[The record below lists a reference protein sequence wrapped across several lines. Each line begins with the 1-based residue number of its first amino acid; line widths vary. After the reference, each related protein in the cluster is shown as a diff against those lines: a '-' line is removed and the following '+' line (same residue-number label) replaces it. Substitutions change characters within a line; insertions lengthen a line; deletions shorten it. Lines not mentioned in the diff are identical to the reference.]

1 MADETQNNALEG
13 GTYELLRNRILN
25 NSKSLQST
33 LSNLNEE
40 RKRVFGTIE
49 TKVLATDRITTAN
62 NCIPWDMHAIGNNFL
77 FGYNVMV
84 GLRSELKPTDVFAY
98 FEFRE
103 DQTFHELPLDSL
115 LNDQIFLDDFQK
127 LYKYYKHTQ
136 FLRFATY
143 GPFLHMVFRIGQ
155 DVNDIKTFKWELK
168 NSELVYVDNRSDH
181 EYKFP
186 AQHEFQWIR
195 TRRED
200 FREGEHPHVSI
211 RDRVFVETVGGDLT
225 VKIED
230 NTQDG
235 EGIYREDVENKQ
247 QTLAD
252 GEFHFSEIGSLILIK
267 AKPYQEEDRHLVF
280 NEKLKEVRR
289 IDAINASC
297 ILLPDDHGL
306 IFSNGYYLQSG
317 EYKQFDYDLQDMLFE
332 RKITSLNGE
341 DFLYVFYNRPQ
352 GIFLLLNYNIIAQKV
367 ENPIICHGFTIFE
380 NGEMCVFR
388 ADEEPKKHHTIQIW
402 QTPFTGPNFQAAEK
416 TDSFLQ
422 KIGNKD
428 VVRAMA
434 ECQDIINLINKEEI
448 YADLYVDVIK
458 KSTDVIDSYHWLS
471 KEEKYDLAS
480 PLKDIRQVAESAV
493 DEYEKVR
500 KIKENSL
507 KRVTEL
513 AKKQSD
519 VIKKSKASFGNIN
532 LYVDLLAE
540 VREVRGEV
548 ISAKDLRYVD
558 VAKLEG
564 FDQEL
569 AEASDTISQSC
580 VRFLMQ
586 DHALAPFIE
595 KVQEFEAK
603 IEKISKVVEA
613 DELKLEGEKV
623 ASELDLLIDTV
634 SNLKISDATQT
645 TRIIELI
652 SDIYSTYNQVK
663 ATLANKRKSLLSV
676 EGKAEFSATIKLLEQ
691 SVTNYLDICDT
702 PEKCE
707 EYLTKLIVQVEE
719 LEGKFSEFDEFLD
732 VISAK
737 REEIYNAFEARKLY
751 LTEQRNKKA
760 NQLFQAAERVLGAIR
775 NKSGTLKT
783 KDAINAYFAADLM
796 VEKVRSIAEQ
806 LVESGDTVKS
816 DDLLSQLKTIR
827 EEIQRKLRDQQD
839 LFADGDN
846 VISMGNHKFFTN
858 NLALDLSM
866 VVKQKAPH
874 YHLVGTDF
882 FEPIDHE
889 ALLELSSF
897 WEQTLISENE
907 DVYRSEYLA
916 YMIFQGLE
924 GLLELQ
930 ALGENDLSSYMNLDE
945 EAKKE
950 LIQSVMTS
958 RYDEGYVKGIH
969 EYDTQLILDV
979 VAERSKAA
987 GTLKYSGQARAL
999 AKFYWQAL
1007 VPEKEQKSLLD
1018 QIKSAGIILSVF
1030 PGSREFDGLITDLE
1044 NGLRASAL
1052 PDDIPQNIIQEASK
1066 YLFDELSTKDHF
1078 LTSTAADQCFTAF
1091 QKSLK
1096 SKKAETKF
1104 KQSLNGLKNDPL
1116 LGLRMVSHWVHA
1128 FLMEDRTF
1136 PQDLIYEVANL
1147 ALFQDH
1153 NASYVSNI
1161 SLTASIE
1168 GLKGSHARINEGTY
1182 DFHLNEF
1189 FQRLNHY
1196 QREVAPK
1203 FAKLQSLKKELTK
1216 TYRNELKLESFKPRV
1231 LSSFVRNKLIDKVY
1245 FPLIGANLAKQIGT
1259 AGEGKRTD
1267 LMGLLLL
1274 VSPPGYGKTTLME
1287 YIASR
1292 LGVIFMKINGPAI
1305 GHEVTSVD
1313 PADAPNAASAE
1324 ELQKL
1329 NLSFEMGNNVM
1340 IYLDDIQHCNPEF
1353 LQKFISMC
1361 DAQRKIEGVYKGKT
1375 KTYDFRGKKVC
1386 VVMAGNPYTESGE
1399 KFQIPDMLSNRADV
1413 YNLGDVIGDSAEV
1426 FKLSYIENSLTS
1438 NSILS
1443 KLAARS
1449 LDDVHSVLK
1458 MAETGTNEGLKF
1470 EVNHTAEEL
1479 QEYVAV
1485 LKHMMK
1491 VRDVVLKVNLL
1502 YIESAAMADEYRTEP
1517 PFKLQGSYRDMNKIV
1532 EKLLP
1537 MMNDDELET
1546 VIQSHYENE
1555 AQTLTSNAEANLL
1568 RFKLLTESMTAT
1580 EQERWQLIL
1589 ERFAKQQKQRGYGQ
1603 NAQLAEGMENIAD
1616 SLKAIEEQIK
1626 SVKQVSVRKSSGSR
1640 KKAE

>member
-1 MADETQNNALEG
+1 MADDNPQNALEG

-33 LSNLNEE
+33 LSLLNDE

-77 FGYNVMV
+77 FGYNVMI
-84 GLRSELKPTDVFAY
+84 GLRNELKPTDVFSL

-136 FLRFATY
+136 FLRFATN

-155 DVNDIKTFKWELK
+155 DVSDIKTFKWELK
-168 NSELVYVDNRSDH
+168 NSELIYVDNRSDH

-186 AQHEFQWIR
+186 AQHEFQWNR

-211 RDRVFVETVGGDLT
+211 KDRVFVETVGGDLT

-235 EGIYREDVENKQ
+235 EGIYSEDVENDQ

-267 AKPYQEEDRHLVF
+267 AKPYQEEDRYLVF

-289 IDAINASC
+289 IDAIRSSC

-317 EYKQFDYDLQDMLFE
+317 EYKQFDYDVQDMLFE

-341 DFLYVFYNRPQ
+341 DFLFVFYNRLQ

-402 QTPFTGPNFQAAEK
+402 QTPFTGPNFQAVEK

-434 ECQDIINLINKEEI
+434 ECQDIINLVNKEEI

-458 KSTDVIDSYHWLS
+458 KSTDVIDSYHWLA
-471 KEEKYDLAS
+471 KEKQYDLAG

-507 KRVTEL
+507 KRVVDL

-532 LYVDLLAE
+532 LYIDLLGE
-540 VREVRGEV
+540 VRKVRGEV

-558 VAKLEG
+558 VAQLES

-569 AEASDTISQSC
+569 AEASDNISQSC

-595 KVQEFEAK
+595 KVTEFEKK
-603 IEKISKVVEA
+603 INKVGKVVEA
-613 DELKLEGEKV
+613 DELKQEGEKV

-663 ATLANKRKSLLSV
+663 STLANKRKSLLSV
-676 EGKAEFSATIKLLEQ
+676 EGKAEFSATVKLLEQ

-719 LEGKFSEFDEFLD
+719 LEGKFSEFDEFLE

-806 LVESGDTVKS
+806 LVKSGNTVKS
-816 DDLLSQLKTIR
+816 DDLLSQLKTIK

-846 VISMGNHKFFTN
+846 IISMGNHKFFTN

-866 VVKQKAPH
+866 VVKLKVPH
-874 YHLVGTDF
+874 FHLIGTDF
-882 FEPIDHE
+882 FEPIAHE
-889 ALLELSSF
+889 QLLGLSSF
-897 WEQTLISENE
+897 WDQTLISEN
-907 DVYRSEYLA
+907 DTIYRSEYLA
-916 YMIFQGLE
+916 YLIFQGMERQTALE
-924 GLLELQ
+924 
-930 ALGENDLSSYMNLDE
+930 ALGDLDLSSYMNLDE
-945 EAKKE
+945 EAKID
-950 LIQSVMTS
+950 LIQSIMTS
-958 RYDEGYVKGIH
+958 RYQEGYVKGIH

-979 VAERSKAA
+979 LVERSRAA

-999 AKFYWQAL
+999 AKFYWKAL
-1007 VPEKEQKSLLD
+1007 VPEKEQKTLLD

-1030 PGSREFDGLITDLE
+1030 PGSREFDGLINDLE
-1044 NGLRASAL
+1044 NGIKTSEL
-1052 PDDIPQNIIQEASK
+1052 PKDIPKNIISEASR
-1066 YLFDELSTKDHF
+1066 YLFEELSMKDHF
-1078 LTSTAADQCFTAF
+1078 LISTAADQCYTAF

-1096 SKKAETKF
+1096 NKKAETKF
-1104 KQSLNGLKNDPL
+1104 KQSLIGLKNDPI

-1128 FLMEDRTF
+1128 FLSEDRSF
-1136 PQDLIYEVANL
+1136 PAELIYEVANL
-1147 ALFQDH
+1147 ALFQDY

-1161 SLTASIE
+1161 SLTASLE
-1168 GLKGSHARINEGTY
+1168 GLKGSHSSITEGKY
-1182 DFHLNEF
+1182 DFHLNGF
-1189 FQRLNHY
+1189 LHRLSDYN
-1196 QREVAPK
+1196 REIAPK
-1203 FAKLQSLKKELTK
+1203 FSELQVLKKEMTK

-1386 VVMAGNPYTESGE
+1386 VVMAGNPYTESGD

-1438 NSILS
+1438 NPILS

-1458 MAETGTNEGLKF
+1458 MAETGSAEGLKF
-1470 EVNHTAEEL
+1470 EVNHTAAEL

-1485 LKHMMK
+1485 LKHMMR

-1502 YIESAAMADEYRTEP
+1502 YIASAAMADENRTEP
-1517 PFKLQGSYRDMNKIV
+1517 AFKLQGSYRDMNKIV

-1537 MMNDDELET
+1537 MMNEEELDT
-1546 VIQSHYENE
+1546 IIHSHYENE

-1568 RFKLLTESMTAT
+1568 RFKLLTDSMTDT
-1580 EQERWQLIL
+1580 EQARWQLII
-1589 ERFAKQQKQRGYGQ
+1589 ERFTKQQKQKGYGQ
-1603 NAQLAEGMENIAD
+1603 NAQLAEGMDNIAD

-1626 SVKQVSVRKSSGSR
+1626 SVKQVSVKKSPGSR
-1640 KKAE
+1640 KKTE

>member
-1 MADETQNNALEG
+1 MAEENPQQTLEG

-25 NSKSLQST
+25 NSKALQST
-33 LSNLNEE
+33 LTSLNTE

-49 TKVLATDRITTAN
+49 TKVLATERITTSN
-62 NCIPWDMHAIGNNFL
+62 NCIPWDMHALGENFL

-84 GLRSELKPTDVFAY
+84 GLRSELKPSDVFAY
-98 FEFRE
+98 FEYRE
-103 DQTFHELPLDSL
+103 DHTFHELPLDKL
-115 LNDQIFLDDFQK
+115 LGDKVFQDDFQK

-136 FLRFATY
+136 FLRFATV

-155 DVNDIKTFKWELK
+155 DVNDIKTFKWEVK
-168 NSELVYVDNRSDH
+168 GAKLVYVDNRSDH
-181 EYKFP
+181 EYRFP
-186 AQHEFQWIR
+186 EQHEFSWKR

-211 RDRVFVETVGGDLT
+211 KDRVFVETVGGDLT

-235 EGIYREDVENKQ
+235 EGIYSEDVENKQ

-252 GEFHFSEIGSLILIK
+252 GEFHYAEIGSLILIK
-267 AKPYQEEDRHLVF
+267 AKPYQEDDRYLVF
-280 NEKLKEVRR
+280 NEKLKEVKR
-289 IDAINASC
+289 IDTIESAC

-317 EYKQFDYDLQDMLFE
+317 EHKEFDYSLSDMLFE
-332 RKITSLNGE
+332 RRISSLNGE
-341 DFLYVFYNRPQ
+341 DFLYVFYNRSQ

-380 NGEMCVFR
+380 NGEMCVFK
-388 ADEEPKKHHTIQIW
+388 ADEEPKKHHSIQIW
-402 QTPFTGPNFQAAEK
+402 QTPFTGPNFQATEK

-434 ECQDIINLINKEEI
+434 ECQDIINLLNKDEI
-448 YADLYVDVIK
+448 YGDLYVDVIK

-471 KEEKYDLAS
+471 KEAEYNLAS
-480 PLKDIRQVAESAV
+480 PLQEIRKVAESAV

-500 KIKENSL
+500 KIKESSA
-507 KRVTEL
+507 KRVNDL
-513 AKKQSD
+513 AKKRSD
-519 VIKKSKASFGNIN
+519 ILKKSKASFGNIN
-532 LYVDLLAE
+532 LYVDLLGE

-558 VAKLEG
+558 VARLET
-564 FDQEL
+564 FDKEL
-569 AEASDTISQSC
+569 AEASDTVSQSC

-586 DHALAPFIE
+586 DHALTPFSE
-595 KVQEFEAK
+595 KVEEFDAK
-603 IEKISKVVEA
+603 IEKVAKVVEA
-613 DELKLEGEKV
+613 DELLEEGEKV
-623 ASELDLLIDTV
+623 ASELDLLIETV

-652 SDIYSTYNQVK
+652 SDIYSNYNQVK
-663 ATLANKRKSLLSV
+663 ASLSNKRKSLLST
-676 EGKAEFSATIKLLEQ
+676 EGKAEFAATIKLLEQ

-702 PEKCE
+702 PEKCD
-707 EYLTKLIVQVEE
+707 EYLTKLVVQVEE
-719 LEGKFSEFDEFLD
+719 LEGKFSEFDEFLE
-732 VISAK
+732 VVSTK

-775 NKSGTLKT
+775 NKAGTLKS
-783 KDAINAYFAADLM
+783 KDTINAYFASDLM
-796 VEKVRSIAEQ
+796 VEKVRTISDQ
-806 LVESGDTVKS
+806 LTESGDTVKS
-816 DDLLSQLKTIR
+816 DDLLSQLKTIK
-827 EEIQRKLRDQQD
+827 EDVLRQLKDKQD
-839 LFADGDN
+839 LFADGDQ

-858 NLALDLSM
+858 NLKLDLSM
-866 VVKQKAPH
+866 VVQNKVPQF
-874 YHLVGTDF
+874 HLVGTDF
-882 FEPIDHE
+882 FEPVKHE
-889 ALLELSSF
+889 RLLELGEF
-897 WEQTLISENE
+897 WDQTLVSEN
-907 DVYRSEYLA
+907 DQVYRAEYLA
-916 YMIFQGLE
+916 YSIYKSLE
-924 GLLELQ
+924 GPDDLEESKTHTL
-930 ALGENDLSSYMNLDE
+930 ESFMNLDE
-945 EAKKE
+945 EAQKAFVQE
-950 LIQSVMTS
+950 VMTS

-969 EYDTQLILDV
+969 EHDTLIILKTL
-979 VAERSKAA
+979 AERANAA
-987 GTLKYSGQARAL
+987 GTMKYSGLARSL
-999 AKFYWQAL
+999 AKFYWQSLIEEATRD
-1007 VPEKEQKSLLD
+1007 SLLA

-1030 PGSREFDGLITDLE
+1030 PGSREFDGLIEDIDLGIKTSELAKNLPE
-1044 NGLRASAL
+1044 NLIL
-1052 PDDIPQNIIQEASK
+1052 EAAK
-1066 YLFDELSTKDHF
+1066 YLFEELSTKDHF
-1078 LTSTAADQCFTAF
+1078 IISSAANACFSAF

-1096 SKKAETKF
+1096 AKKAENKF
-1104 KQSLNGLKNDPL
+1104 KQSLSGLRKEPL
-1116 LGLRMVSHWVHA
+1116 LALRMIKHWVHA
-1128 FLMEDRTF
+1128 FLMENPEFDK
-1136 PQDLIYEVANL
+1136 DLVHEVSNL
-1147 ALFQDH
+1147 ALFQDQNATH
-1153 NASYVSNI
+1153 VSNVSLNASMD
-1161 SLTASIE
+1161 
-1168 GLKGSHARINEGTY
+1168 GLKGGHSNIPEGKY
-1182 DFHLNEF
+1182 DFHLNGFLEK
-1189 FQRLNHY
+1189 LGTY
-1196 QREVAPK
+1196 EREITPK
-1203 FAKLQSLKKELTK
+1203 FIELQTLKKEITHG
-1216 TYRNELKLESFKPRV
+1216 YREELKLEEFKPRV

-1413 YNLGDVIGDSAEV
+1413 YNLGDVIGESEEV

-1438 NSILS
+1438 NAILG
-1443 KLAARS
+1443 KLASRS

-1458 MAETGTNEGLKF
+1458 MAETGSSEGLKF

-1537 MMNDDELET
+1537 MMNEQEVET
-1546 VIQSHYENE
+1546 IIQSHYENE

-1568 RFKLLTESMTAT
+1568 RFKLLTNVMTDP
-1580 EQERWQLIL
+1580 EKERWNLIL
-1589 ERFAKQQKQRGYGQ
+1589 ERFAKQQKQKGYGQ
-1603 NAQLAEGMENIAD
+1603 NAQIAEGMDNIAD
-1616 SLKAIEEQIK
+1616 SLKGIEEQIK
-1626 SVKQVSVRKSSGSR
+1626 AVKQISVKRTPGSR
-1640 KKAE
+1640 KKSE

>member
-1 MADETQNNALEG
+1 MADENPQNALEG

-25 NSKSLQST
+25 KTKALKTT

-98 FEFRE
+98 FEFRD
-103 DQTFHELPLDSL
+103 DQTFHELPLESL
-115 LNDQIFLDDFQK
+115 LKDQIFLDDFQK

-136 FLRFATY
+136 FLRFAID
-143 GPFLHMVFRIGQ
+143 GPFMHMVFRIGQ

-186 AQHEFQWIR
+186 AQHEFQWNR

-200 FREGEHPHVSI
+200 FREGEHPHISI
-211 RDRVFVETVGGDLT
+211 KDRVFVETVGGDLT

-235 EGIYREDVENKQ
+235 EGIYSEDVANKQ

-267 AKPYQEEDRHLVF
+267 AKPYQEEERYLVF
-280 NEKLKEVRR
+280 NEKLKEVKR
-289 IDAINASC
+289 IDAISSSC

-317 EYKQFDYDLQDMLFE
+317 EYKQFDYDVQDMLFE

-352 GIFLLLNYNIIAQKV
+352 GIFLLLSYNIIAQKV

-380 NGEMCVFR
+380 NGEMCIFR

-448 YADLYVDVIK
+448 YTDLYIDVIK
-458 KSTDVIDSYHWLS
+458 KATDVIDSYHWLA
-471 KEEKYDLAS
+471 KEEQYNLAK
-480 PLKDIRQVAESAV
+480 PLADIRQVAESAV

-519 VIKKSKASFGNIN
+519 VLKKSKASFGNIIH
-532 LYVDLLAE
+532 YVDLLTE
-540 VREVRGEV
+540 VREVRGEI

-558 VAKLEG
+558 VAKLET
-564 FDQEL
+564 FDEEL
-569 AEASDTISQSC
+569 AQSSDNISQSC

-586 DHALAPFIE
+586 DHSLAPFIE
-595 KVQEFEAK
+595 KVDDFEKK
-603 IEKISKVVEA
+603 IEKISKVIEA
-613 DELKLEGEKV
+613 DKLKSAGEQV

-634 SNLKISDATQT
+634 SNLKISDTTQT

-652 SDIYSTYNQVK
+652 SDLYSSYNQVK
-663 ATLANKRKSLLSV
+663 AKLVNKRKSLLST

-707 EYLTKLIVQVEE
+707 EYLTKLIVQIEE
-719 LEGKFSEFDEFLD
+719 LEGKFSEFDEFLE

-775 NKSGTLKT
+775 NKSGTLKS
-783 KDAINAYFAADLM
+783 KDEINAYFAADLM
-796 VEKVRSIAEQ
+796 VEKVRSISKQ

-839 LFADGDN
+839 LFTDGGN
-846 VISMGNHKFFTN
+846 VINMGNHKFFTN
-858 NLALDLSM
+858 NLALDLSL
-866 VVKQKAPH
+866 VVKQQVPH

-882 FEPIDHE
+882 FEAIAHPQ
-889 ALLELSSF
+889 LLSLGHF
-897 WEQTLISENE
+897 WDQTLISENE
-907 DVYRSEYLA
+907 SVYRSEYLA
-916 YMIFQGLE
+916 FLIFQGLE
-924 GLLELQ
+924 GTTSLE
-930 ALGENDLSSYMNLDE
+930 DLEEYDLPTYTNLDD
-945 EAKKE
+945 EAKTE
-950 LIQSVMTS
+950 LIQRVMTS

-969 EYDTQLILDV
+969 EYDTKLILDV
-979 VAERSKAA
+979 LAERSNAA
-987 GTLKYSGQARAL
+987 GTLKYSSQARAL

-1030 PGSREFDGLITDLE
+1030 PGSREFEGLIGDVKYGMSTS
-1044 NGLRASAL
+1044 GL
-1052 PDDIPQNIIQEASK
+1052 PDDVPENITSEASR

-1078 LTSTAADQCFTAF
+1078 LISTAADQCFMAF

-1104 KQSLNGLKNDPL
+1104 KQSLSGLKNNPL
-1116 LGLRMVSHWVHA
+1116 LGLRMASHWVHA
-1128 FLMEDRTF
+1128 FMTEEGSFSYEL
-1136 PQDLIYEVANL
+1136 LYEVANL

-1153 NASYVSNI
+1153 NSSYVSNV
-1161 SLTASIE
+1161 SLAASLE
-1168 GLKGSHARINEGTY
+1168 GFKGSHSIINEGKY
-1182 DFHLNEF
+1182 EFHLNEF
-1189 FQRLNHY
+1189 RQRLSDYN
-1196 QREVAPK
+1196 REIAPK
-1203 FAKLQSLKKELTK
+1203 FSELQRLKKDLTMN
-1216 TYRNELKLESFKPRV
+1216 YRSELKLESFKPRV
-1231 LSSFVRNKLIDKVY
+1231 LSSFVRNKLIDQVY

-1413 YNLGDVIGDSAEV
+1413 YNLGDVIGDTEEV

-1438 NSILS
+1438 NPILS

-1449 LDDVHSVLK
+1449 LDDVHSLIK
-1458 MAETGTNEGLKF
+1458 MTETGTSEGLKF

-1479 QEYVAV
+1479 QEYAAV

-1537 MMNDDELET
+1537 MMNEDELET

-1568 RFKLLTESMTAT
+1568 RFNLLTGIMTDG

-1589 ERFAKQQKQRGYGQ
+1589 ERFATRQKQKGYGQ
-1603 NAQLAEGMENIAD
+1603 NAQLAEGLENIAD
-1616 SLKAIEEQIK
+1616 SLKAIEDQIK
-1626 SVKQVSVRKSSGSR
+1626 SVKQVSVRKTSGSR